1 MMYPEYLG
9 LVGDQAAAYPL
20 SIKRQQ
26 PIKVLR
32 VVFLAILCLLA
43 TPCAGVAQ
51 QPKKPPWVC
60 FLTFDP
66 GTLRTRS
73 PRFDGFF
80 EGLQELGYVHGNNI
94 NISYLSADNNGDRF
108 PTLIDE
114 CLSLKPDVIAVT
126 TTPAAHLLKKAT
138 RTIPIVMVALG
149 DSLGTGLVDSL
160 SRPSENIT
168 GMSLMVPEL
177 AVKRLELLK
186 ELVPGIS
193 RVLVLSFLADP
204 IAPIQ
209 VKALEGAAPSLGVTL
224 LVQDIRTADDIPA
237 TFEAAS
243 RAHAEGALITEES
256 MFIVHRARVTE
267 LAARHKLPA
276 VYPFLLPV
284 TDAGGLMAYTVKAPA
299 LHRNAAAYVDRVL
312 KGAKVADLPVQ
323 QPTQFE
329 LVINLKTVKAL
340 GLEVPPTLLARADEV
355 IE

>member
-1 MMYPEYLG
+1 MRPWWCKVDPLAVPLRPPRQRG
-9 LVGDQAAAYPL
+9 KRRPPNGPTVLAA
-20 SIKRQQ
+20 
-26 PIKVLR
+26 
-32 VVFLAILCLLA
+32 
-43 TPCAGVAQ
+43 PCAGEAQ
-51 QPKKPPWVC
+51 QSKEIPRLC

-66 GTLRTRS
+66 GTLQTRS

-80 EGLQELGYVHGNNI
+80 HSLQNLGYMHGRNI

-149 DSLGTGLVDSL
+149 DPLGTGLVDSL

-168 GMSLMVPEL
+168 GMSLMVPQL

-209 VKALEGAAPSLGVTL
+209 VKAMEGAARSLGVAL
-224 LVQDIRTADDIPA
+224 QVQDIRTADDIPA
-237 TFEAAS
+237 AFAVAS
-243 RAHAEGALITEES
+243 RARAQGVLITEES
-256 MFIVHRARVTE
+256 MCIVHRARVTE

-284 TDAGGLMAYTVKAPA
+284 TDAKGLMAYTVKAPE
-299 LHRNAAAYVDRVL
+299 LHRNAAAYVDRIL
-312 KGAKVADLPVQ
+312 KGTKVIDLPVQ
-323 QPTQFE
+323 QPTKFE
-329 LVINLKTVKAL
+329 LVINLKTAKAL
-340 GLEVPPTLLARADEV
+340 GITIPPSLLQRADQV

>member
-1 MMYPEYLG
+1 MERR
-9 LVGDQAAAYPL
+9 A
-20 SIKRQQ
+20 
-26 PIKVLR
+26 
-32 VVFLAILCLLA
+32 FLDCIAGGLLA
-43 TPCAGVAQ
+43 AQLAVPCAGEAQ
-51 QPKKPPWVC
+51 QSKDIPRLC

-66 GTLRTRS
+66 GTLQTRS

-80 EGLQELGYVHGNNI
+80 RGLQDLGYVQGRSI
-94 NISYLSADNNGDRF
+94 EISYLSADNNGDRF
-108 PTLIDE
+108 PALINE
-114 CLSLKPDVIAVT
+114 CLALKPAVIAVT

-149 DSLGTGLVDSL
+149 DPLGTGLVDSL

-168 GMSLMVPEL
+168 GMSLMVPQL

-186 ELVPGIS
+186 ELVPGVS

-209 VKALEGAAPSLGVTL
+209 VKAMEGAARSLGVTL
-224 LVQDIRTADDIPA
+224 EVHDIRKTDDIS
-237 TFEAAS
+237 AAFAAGS
-243 RAHAEGALITEES
+243 RAHAQGALITEES

-284 TDAGGLMAYTVKAPA
+284 TDAGGLMAYTVKAPE
-299 LHRNAAAYVDRVL
+299 LHRSAAAYVDRIL
-312 KGAKVADLPVQ
+312 KGAKVSDLPVQ

-329 LVINLKTVKAL
+329 LVVNLKTAKAL
-340 GLEVPPTLLARADEV
+340 GLTIPPSLLQRADQV

>member
-1 MMYPEYLG
+1 MDRRAFLG
-9 LVGDQAAAYPL
+9 SVAGSLFAA
-20 SIKRQQ
+20 
-26 PIKVLR
+26 
-32 VVFLAILCLLA
+32 LLA
-43 TPCAGVAQ
+43 APCAGEAQ
-51 QPKKPPWVC
+51 QSKEIPRLC

-66 GTLRTRS
+66 GTLQTRS

-80 EGLQELGYVHGNNI
+80 HSLQNLGYMHGRNI

-149 DSLGTGLVDSL
+149 DPLGTGLVDSL

-168 GMSLMVPEL
+168 GMSLMVPQL

-209 VKALEGAAPSLGVTL
+209 VKAMEGAARSLGVAL
-224 LVQDIRTADDIPA
+224 QVQDIRTADDIPA
-237 TFEAAS
+237 AFAVAS
-243 RAHAEGALITEES
+243 RARAQGVLITEES

-267 LAARHKLPA
+267 LA
-276 VYPFLLPV
+276 
-284 TDAGGLMAYTVKAPA
+284 GGDG
-299 LHRNAAAYVDRVL
+299 LHGR
-312 KGAKVADLPVQ
+312 GS
-323 QPTQFE
+323 
-329 LVINLKTVKAL
+329 
-340 GLEVPPTLLARADEV
+340 
-355 IE
+355 

>member
-1 MMYPEYLG
+1 MDRRAFISG
-9 LVGDQAAAYPL
+9 ITVA
-20 SIKRQQ
+20 
-26 PIKVLR
+26 
-32 VVFLAILCLLA
+32 LLA
-43 TPCAGVAQ
+43 APLAAPSAGEAQ
-51 QPKKPPWVC
+51 QSKEIPRLC

-66 GTLRTRS
+66 GTLQTRS

-80 EGLQELGYVHGNNI
+80 QGLQDLGYVYGRNI

-108 PTLIDE
+108 PALIDE

-126 TTPAAHLLKKAT
+126 TTPAAHLLRKAT

-149 DSLGTGLVDSL
+149 DPLGTGLVDSL

-168 GMSLMVPEL
+168 GMSLMVPQL

-193 RVLVLSFLADP
+193 RVLVLSYLVDP

-209 VKALEGAAPSLGVTL
+209 VKALEGAARSLGVAL
-224 LVQDIRTADDIPA
+224 QVQDIRTADDIPA
-237 TFEAAS
+237 AFAVAS
-243 RAHAEGALITEES
+243 RARAQGVLITEES
-256 MFIVHRARVTE
+256 MFIVHRTRVTE

-284 TDAGGLMAYTVKAPA
+284 TDANGLMAYTVRAPE
-299 LHRNAAAYVDRVL
+299 LHRNAAAYVDRIL
-312 KGAKVADLPVQ
+312 KGAKVVDLPVQ
-323 QPTQFE
+323 QPTKFD
-329 LVINLKTVKAL
+329 LVINLRTAKAL
-340 GLEVPPTLLARADEV
+340 GLTIPKSLLERADQV

>member
-1 MMYPEYLG
+1 MGRAGPG
-9 LVGDQAAAYPL
+9 LLVLPLPHGSIANVGSAHQGPFRGIISRTLIVRAPP
-20 SIKRQQ
+20 
-26 PIKVLR
+26 PIRILR
-32 VVFLAILCLLA
+32 VAFLAILALLA
-43 TPCAGVAQ
+43 TPRADEAQ
-51 QPKKPPWVC
+51 QSKKIPQLC

-66 GTLRTRS
+66 GTLQTRS

-80 EGLQELGYVHGNNI
+80 QGLQDLGYVHGRNI

-138 RTIPIVMVALG
+138 RTVPIVMVALG
-149 DSLGTGLVDSL
+149 DPLGTGLVDSL

-209 VKALEGAAPSLGVTL
+209 VKAMEGAARSLGVTL
-224 LVQDIRTADDIPA
+224 QVQDIRTADDIPA
-237 TFEAAS
+237 AFAAAS
-243 RAHAEGALITEES
+243 QAGAQGALITEES

-284 TDAGGLMAYTVKAPA
+284 TDASGLMAYTVKASE
-299 LHRNAAAYVDRVL
+299 LHRNAAAYVDRIL
-312 KGAKVADLPVQ
+312 KGAKVS
-323 QPTQFE
+323 
-329 LVINLKTVKAL
+329 
-340 GLEVPPTLLARADEV
+340 
-355 IE
+355 